1 MDKLYLVHGNTWYDG
16 YGYCEN
22 LYGVFTDRK
31 TAEKVKTEVTE
42 KLYEKEMHNINTHV
56 ESISDIEIDIL
67 KQLTRIANALDRIAK
82 RLPEECDTAEY
93 AKENPDWTEKIE
105 KMASGYYAQVIRCK
119 DCKCFIPLEDMKKC
133 PEYKD
138 YPFEAAE
145 KVHAD
150 GICTNTDKWVYI
162 HDFCSEAKNSQ

>member
-1 MDKLYLVHGNTWYDG
+1 MTTHNKYDN
-16 YGYCEN
+16 Y
-22 LYGVFTDRK
+22 
-31 TAEKVKTEVTE
+31 
-42 KLYEKEMHNINTHV
+42 
-56 ESISDIEIDIL
+56 IL
-67 KQLTRIANALDRIAK
+67 MQLTRIANALDRIAK

-93 AKENPDWTEKIE
+93 AKEHPDWAEKVK
-105 KMASGYYAQVIRCK
+105 KMASCDYVRVTRCK
-119 DCKCFIPLEDMKKC
+119 DCKCFIPLEDMKKD

-145 KVHAD
+145 KVHTD